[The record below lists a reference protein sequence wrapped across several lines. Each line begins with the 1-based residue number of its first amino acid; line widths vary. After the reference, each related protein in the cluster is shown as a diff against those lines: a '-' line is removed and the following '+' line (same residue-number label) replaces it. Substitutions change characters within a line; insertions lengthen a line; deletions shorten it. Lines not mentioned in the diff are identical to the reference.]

1 MRIIT
6 AANERY
12 FGPITPYLNSLS
24 VHSQVPATLVCVGD
38 RQLEY
43 ADIQSVQL
51 SRNLNSGAPRETESP
66 QHGAWLQVVQGSAD
80 EVCIFTDGDI
90 IMQRPFNYDELNY
103 LSDLDGNTVACGYNS
118 GPGETLTD
126 EARRL
131 YPHVGMDALARVFGK
146 VDTIPCYNIGV
157 IAARR
162 SVFQRIY
169 HEYMSWWELVSDAF
183 GHAARQQWLVCW
195 VMHELGLN
203 VDITPYSLHANGHY
217 GMPPGCRY
225 GHDNLLYSGEQ
236 LVLFRHKL

>member
-24 VHSQVPATLVCVGD
+24 LHSRFPVNLVCVGD
-38 RQLEY
+38 RLLDY
-43 ADIQSVQL
+43 PGITAVQL
-51 SRNLNSGAPRETESP
+51 PRSMNRGAPHETESP
-66 QHGAWLQVVQGSAD
+66 QHGAWLQVIDGD
-80 EVCIFTDGDI
+80 PGEVCIFTDGDI
-90 IMQRPFNYDELNY
+90 IMQRPFADGELDY
-103 LSDLDGNTVACGYNS
+103 LADLDEDTVACGYNS
-118 GPGETLTD
+118 GPGEMLTD

-131 YPHVGMDALARVFGK
+131 FPRVEMSALARVFGP
-146 VDTIPCYNIGV
+146 VHTIPCYNIGV

-169 HEYMSWWELVSDAF
+169 HEYMSWWDLVTDAF

-195 VMHELGLN
+195 VMHEIGLK